1 MKKFLSIM
9 LVVLA
14 GVTTHTS
21 AMPIATAWQ
30 ADALRYVENNAFGL
44 GEYLEYKVG
53 YQFITAGKAAF
64 RVAPEAITYNGVQC
78 YDIRFQVASL
88 ENLDWL
94 YRVRDTYRTVMDIN
108 GIFPWRFE
116 QHIREGNYS
125 RDFEADLNQRTHVAK
140 TTDGEFPL
148 SPYVHD
154 IVSAFYYIRTMN
166 LQSKNK
172 GDTIQLKN
180 FYGKKVYDLTVRVLG
195 RQTVEVE
202 AGTFKCV
209 VIEPLVTAGGLFKSE
224 GKILIWMS
232 DDERKIPVKVS
243 TKILIGSIDAELSSY
258 KGLRGP
264 LLAKVK

>member
-1 MKKFLSIM
+1 MKKFL
-9 LVVLA
+9 LVLC
-14 GVTTHTS
+14 GVVVTVASAS
-21 AMPIATAWQ
+21 AMPVATAWQ
-30 ADALRYVENNAFGL
+30 GDALRYVENNAFGF
-44 GEYLEYKVG
+44 GEYLEYEVG

-64 RVAPEAITYNGVQC
+64 KVAPEPITYNGAQS
-78 YDIRFQVASL
+78 YDISFQVASL
-88 ENLDWL
+88 ESLDWL
-94 YRVRDTYRTVMDIN
+94 YKVRDMYRTVIDVH

-125 RDFEADLNQRTHVAK
+125 RDFEADLNQRTHIAK
-140 TTDGEFPL
+140 TTEGQFPIT
-148 SPYVHD
+148 PYVHD
-154 IVSAFYYIRTMN
+154 IVSAFYYLRTMN
-166 LQSKNK
+166 LQSMNK

-195 RQTVEVE
+195 RQTVEVK

-243 TKILIGSIDAELSSY
+243 TKILIGSIDAELTAY